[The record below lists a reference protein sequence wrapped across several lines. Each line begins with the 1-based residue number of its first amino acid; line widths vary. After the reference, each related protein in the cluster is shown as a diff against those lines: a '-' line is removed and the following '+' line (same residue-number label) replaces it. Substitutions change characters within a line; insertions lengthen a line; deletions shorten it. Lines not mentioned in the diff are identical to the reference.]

1 MCKNA
6 EGMTPTEIATSVEI
20 RKLLDHFCKGNYPL
34 ESVVKVFIL
43 GDPLA
48 GKSSLV
54 QALKS
59 NPGFMSSLIGRFQ
72 KVKGVREQTAGIDS
86 HSFNS
91 NVFGNVVIYDFA
103 GQREFLTSHA
113 AFLQNSSQ
121 LTGIFI
127 VVTNIAQC
135 QNDVCRS
142 LQYWVSFILECCAH
156 SKMKPHILFVG
167 SHADQLDS
175 GDIDQIHSLV
185 DKTVFHKSIS
195 DQLYEPQD
203 IVYLDCTRPVSSGLD
218 QLRYNLE
225 ESCNSIREQAE
236 KINQRCYILQ
246 RYVWNVYTSAL
257 FKDVLLRVF
266 PKVLTTTHTCF
277 PAIHQSYYHCS
288 KFCMTKVKCFSLE
301 QSESR

>member
-1 MCKNA
+1 MGAKFSLRIECENKSQLKLKSRKFDVFKYLVTEQKCEVQCKDKDGHSPLHYACASGQLSIVQYIHREKLSDLVHTTHSGDTPLHIACKSSQVEIIEFLLSTGECDLLCKNA
-6 EGMTPTEIATSVEI
+6 EGMTPTEIATSVVVRE
-20 RKLLDHFCKGNYPL
+20 LLDHFCKGTYPL

-59 NPGFMSSLIGRFQ
+59 NPGFMSSLIGQFQ

-86 HSFNS
+86 HSFSS

-156 SKMKPHILFVG
+156 SEMKPHILFVG
-167 SHADQLDS
+167 SHADQLGS

-185 DKTVFHKSIS
+185 
-195 DQLYEPQD
+195 
-203 IVYLDCTRPVSSGLD
+203 TR
-218 QLRYNLE
+218 QY
-225 ESCNSIREQAE
+225 SIR
-236 KINQRCYILQ
+236 
-246 RYVWNVYTSAL
+246 V
-257 FKDVLLRVF
+257 
-266 PKVLTTTHTCF
+266 
-277 PAIHQSYYHCS
+277 
-288 KFCMTKVKCFSLE
+288 
-301 QSESR
+301 